1 MRPPDERTFFEV
13 LVELRALPPLRAMAV
28 RKRLKESGRPLT
40 MADLAALRVEPVVIA
55 QALERVGC
63 PPLLLRAVDHSVLQ
77 AVAAEEWEQLACVP
91 LMQEEPSVGAGGFR
105 IPRGLW
111 IAAAEPFEPGVWA
124 LAGRLGAVGV
134 GYAEREGLLEVLRR
148 ELARVQQALPTGD
161 RPLGVAASAGPEGDR
176 PPGASRE
183 RRVLQ
188 ALGLGHLEPP
198 PSARHEV
205 EHWLVEEGHIGE
217 GALYAELSRA
227 SGCPLW
233 PGLDG
238 LLLERQPE
246 QAEILER
253 LRLLSV
259 RKEGQAYYVTWRAFV
274 EDEIAAAGLERRPV
288 ALTYPEIWRMAH
300 RSAQRGRPAGARP
313 RSALEALWLKGR
325 IDRRTFEEHQA
336 DPRRGESLLL
346 AQGLVSEEQLTEARA
361 EALGLAYVDLQTA
374 PPDPAVRRRI
384 SDAYAISLRAIPYRI
399 NDAGEL
405 VVAVSDPEDI
415 QRNDELRMLLRNTPL
430 RLALASPSAIQRV
443 IARDY
448 GQQRDLEEVS
458 ALAEGE
464 GEGGGG
470 AEGLEV
476 EGNALDRLVGSF
488 IREALLSDASDIH
501 IESHKHQGV
510 VRMRR
515 DGELHEYTT
524 LPARSTPLVIQKV
537 KLKANLDIAE
547 RRRPQDGRFRF
558 KEGGLEAS
566 VRVSTVPGLYGE
578 KAVLRLLR
586 NEGKAPPLEEAG
598 FQADTLE
605 ALRRIIRR
613 PYGLFLI
620 TGPTGS
626 GKTRTG
632 ISILSEIARPE
643 VNVLT
648 VEDPVEYELPG
659 LTQVQ
664 VNPQAG
670 VSFADVLR
678 AFLRQ
683 DPDIIYVGE
692 IRDRETAQV
701 AVQAA
706 FTGHLVIATLHTND
720 APSSATRLMD
730 LGVDPANVSA
740 ALLGVLAQR
749 LVRRL
754 CPACSSEDREGKSER
769 LLHRELRH
777 ARLPNPD
784 GCRHCRG
791 GYAGRTGIFELME
804 VDRTLQSA
812 LAQRA
817 PTERIRELAL
827 EKGMRTL
834 AEDGVLKVEQ
844 GVTSA
849 EEVLAKTMA

>member
-1 MRPPDERTFFEV
+1 M
-13 LVELRALPPLRAMAV
+13 
-28 RKRLKESGRPLT
+28 
-40 MADLAALRVEPVVIA
+40 
-55 QALERVGC
+55 
-63 PPLLLRAVDHSVLQ
+63 
-77 AVAAEEWEQLACVP
+77 
-91 LMQEEPSVGAGGFR
+91 
-105 IPRGLW
+105 
-111 IAAAEPFEPGVWA
+111 
-124 LAGRLGAVGV
+124 
-134 GYAEREGLLEVLRR
+134 
-148 ELARVQQALPTGD
+148 
-161 RPLGVAASAGPEGDR
+161 
-176 PPGASRE
+176 
-183 RRVLQ
+183 
-188 ALGLGHLEPP
+188 
-198 PSARHEV
+198 
-205 EHWLVEEGHIGE
+205 
-217 GALYAELSRA
+217 
-227 SGCPLW
+227 
-233 PGLDG
+233 
-238 LLLERQPE
+238 
-246 QAEILER
+246 
-253 LRLLSV
+253 
-259 RKEGQAYYVTWRAFV
+259 
-274 EDEIAAAGLERRPV
+274 
-288 ALTYPEIWRMAH
+288 
-300 RSAQRGRPAGARP
+300 
-313 RSALEALWLKGR
+313 
-325 IDRRTFEEHQA
+325 
-336 DPRRGESLLL
+336 
-346 AQGLVSEEQLTEARA
+346 
-361 EALGLAYVDLQTA
+361 
-374 PPDPAVRRRI
+374 
-384 SDAYAISLRAIPYRI
+384 
-399 NDAGEL
+399 
-405 VVAVSDPEDI
+405 
-415 QRNDELRMLLRNTPL
+415 
-430 RLALASPSAIQRV
+430 
-443 IARDY
+443 
-448 GQQRDLEEVS
+448 
-458 ALAEGE
+458 
-464 GEGGGG
+464 
-470 AEGLEV
+470 
-476 EGNALDRLVGSF
+476 GSF
-488 IREALLSDASDIH
+488 IREALLSDASDVH
-501 IESHKHQGV
+501 VESHKHQGV

-558 KEGGLEAS
+558 KEGGLEAN
-566 VRVSTVPGLYGE
+566 VRVSTVPGMYGE

-670 VSFADVLR
+670 VTFADVLR

-817 PTERIRELAL
+817 ATDRIRELAL